1 MTEGAQVDYGGHA
14 NDMSYVAS
22 EVMDFDPVI
31 GKTMQFADADRPYR
45 HSGAGVCLWP
55 AIVPFQGRI

>member
-31 GKTMQFADADRPYR
+31 GKTMQFADAD
-45 HSGAGVCLWP
+45 
-55 AIVPFQGRI
+55 